1 MASRFRFQ
9 VEGNAHAVSVE
20 DTSEQVS
27 VKIDDGEYVAVDV
40 TTSGVPGMF
49 SIIRDGVPQ
58 QAYVTRE
65 GRALRVIVDG
75 RVFVLGPVGAGG
87 RGRGASGSM
96 ADPPGVITAP
106 LAGVVVDVKVKEG
119 DVIEARQVV
128 AVVEAMKMQNEIQ
141 SPMAGTVKRVAAV
154 AGSRIEKG
162 DLVVAYEPAEE

>member
-9 VEGNAHAVSVE
+9 VEGNNHAVSVE
-20 DTSEQVS
+20 DSIEGVS
-27 VKIDDGEYVAVDV
+27 VKVDEGDYFPIDV
-40 TTSGVPGMF
+40 TTSGIPGLI

-75 RVFVLGPVGAGG
+75 RVFILGPVGAGG
-87 RGRGASGSM
+87 RGRGAAGGM
-96 ADPPGVITAP
+96 GDAPGKITAP

-119 DVIEARQVV
+119 DTLEARQVV
-128 AVVEAMKMQNEIQ
+128 AVVEAMKMQNEVQ
-141 SPMAGTVKRVAAV
+141 APMAGTVKRVAAV

-162 DLVVAYEPAEE
+162 DLVLEYDPAEE